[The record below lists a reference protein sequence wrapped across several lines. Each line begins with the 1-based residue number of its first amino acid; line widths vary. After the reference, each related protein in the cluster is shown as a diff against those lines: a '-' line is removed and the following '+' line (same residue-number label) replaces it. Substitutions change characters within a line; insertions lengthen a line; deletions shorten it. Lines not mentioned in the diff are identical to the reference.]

1 MKPNPDLAKTE
12 SLFWALISAPEG
24 VRPGLD
30 DLVRRGVA
38 SNGDLD
44 AMIDAG
50 ATMTPADRLDVYAN
64 MYFFRLLD
72 CLKEDFPKLLEALG
86 AGRFHNLATDY
97 LLACPSVHPSLR
109 YVGARLPGFLAR
121 HGLGRE
127 CPILADLARLEWAR
141 ADLFDAADA
150 APLTREHLATLPQD
164 EAGDVHLKLVPACT
178 LLTLDHD
185 APRLWHAMNDRSK
198 TRAALDAAHTA
209 QPGATGAEHGGPTC
223 LHEGAAEAPALP
235 ESSPR
240 RTLVRV
246 WRQGFAVFHRPIG
259 DDEAASLEA
268 IRAGDPLG
276 RIAQR
281 LSAGRTERQATDLV
295 GGLLQ
300 SWIDDG
306 LLAV

>member
-1 MKPNPDLAKTE
+1 MKPNPGLAGTE
-12 SLFWALISAPEG
+12 SLFWALITAPEG
-24 VRPGLD
+24 ARPGLD
-30 DLVRRGVA
+30 ELVRRGAA
-38 SNGDLD
+38 SPGDLD

-50 ATMTPADRLDVYAN
+50 EKMTPADRLDVYAN

-86 AGRFHNLATDY
+86 PGRFHNLVTDY
-97 LLACPSVHPSLR
+97 LLACPSAHPSLR
-109 YVGARLPGFLAR
+109 YVGARLPGFLER
-121 HGLGRE
+121 HALGRE
-127 CPILADLARLEWAR
+127 SPILADLARLEWAR

-150 APLTREHLATLPQD
+150 APLTREHLAKLPQD
-164 EAGDVHLKLVPACT
+164 EAGDIHLTLVPAFT
-178 LLTLDHD
+178 LLSLEHD

-198 TRAALDAAHTA
+198 TRAAARDETRHAD
-209 QPGATGAEHGGPTC
+209 EGGPAC
-223 LHEGAAEAPALP
+223 LHEGDAEAPALP

-240 RTLVRV
+240 RTRVRV

-268 IRAGDPLG
+268 IRAGDPFG

>member
-1 MKPNPDLAKTE
+1 MNPNPGLEKTE
-12 SLFWALISAPEG
+12 SLFWALITAPEG

-30 DLVRRGVA
+30 DLVRRGA
-38 SNGDLD
+38 AAPGDLD
-44 AMIDAG
+44 GMIDGG
-50 ATMTPADRLDVYAN
+50 AKMTPADRLDIYAN

-86 AGRFHNLATDY
+86 PGRFHNLMTDY
-97 LLACPSVHPSLR
+97 LLACPSAHPSLR
-109 YVGARLPGFLAR
+109 HVGARLPGFLTEHA
-121 HGLGRE
+121 LGRE
-127 CPILADLARLEWAR
+127 CPVLADLARLDWAR

-150 APLTREHLATLPQD
+150 VPLTREHLASLPQD
-164 EAGDVHLKLVPACT
+164 EAGDIQLKLVPALT
-178 LLTLDHD
+178 LLTLAHD
-185 APRLWHAMNDRSK
+185 ATRVWRAMNDRSK
-198 TRAALDAAHTA
+198 TRGEAARD
-209 QPGATGAEHGGPTC
+209 GADGAGAGPTC
-223 LHEGAAEAPALP
+223 LHEGEADTPSLP

-240 RTLVRV
+240 RTRVRV

-259 DDEAASLEA
+259 DDEASSLEA
-268 IRAGDPLG
+268 IRAGDSFG

-306 LLAV
+306 LLSS

>member
-1 MKPNPDLAKTE
+1 MKPNPGLENTE
-12 SLFWALISAPEG
+12 SLFWSLITAPEG

-30 DLVRRGVA
+30 DLVRRGAA
-38 SNGDLD
+38 SPGDLD

-50 ATMTPADRLDVYAN
+50 AKMTPADRLDVYAN

-97 LLACPSVHPSLR
+97 LLACPSAHPSLR
-109 YVGARLPGFLAR
+109 YVGERLPAFLAG
-121 HGLGRE
+121 HALGRE
-127 CPILADLARLEWAR
+127 CPVLADLARLEWAR

-150 APLTREHLATLPQD
+150 ATLTREHLATLPQD
-164 EAGDVHLKLVPACT
+164 EAGDVHLRLVPACT
-178 LLTLDHD
+178 LLNLDHD

-198 TRAALDAAHTA
+198 TRGAAHDESHA
-209 QPGATGAEHGGPTC
+209 AGGGPTC
-223 LHEGAAEAPALP
+223 LHEGDAEAPALP

-240 RTLVRV
+240 RTPVRV

-268 IRAGDPLG
+268 IRAGDALG

-295 GGLLQ
+295 GALLQ

>member
-1 MKPNPDLAKTE
+1 MKPDPGLERTE
-12 SLFWALISAPEG
+12 SLFWALITAPEG

-38 SNGDLD
+38 APGDLD
-44 AMIDAG
+44 GMIDG
-50 ATMTPADRLDVYAN
+50 GEKMTPADRLDVYAN

-86 AGRFHNLATDY
+86 PGRFHNLMTDY
-97 LLACPSVHPSLR
+97 LLARPSAHPSLR
-109 YVGARLPGFLAR
+109 YVGARLPDFLAE
-121 HGLGRE
+121 HALGRE
-127 CPILADLARLEWAR
+127 CPVLADLARLEWAR

-150 APLTREHLATLPQD
+150 VPLTREHLASLPQD
-164 EAGDVHLKLVPACT
+164 EAGDIHLKLVPALA
-178 LLTLDHD
+178 LLTLEHD
-185 APRLWHAMNDRSK
+185 APRVWHAMNDRSK
-198 TRAALDAAHTA
+198 SRAARDEEHPGDA
-209 QPGATGAEHGGPTC
+209 GPTC
-223 LHEGAAEAPALP
+223 LHEGEADAPPLP

-240 RTLVRV
+240 RTRVRV
-246 WRQGFAVFHRPIG
+246 WRQVFAVFHRPIG

-268 IRAGDPLG
+268 IRAGDSLG

-306 LLAV
+306 LLSS

>member
-1 MKPNPDLAKTE
+1 MKPDPGLESTE
-12 SLFWALISAPEG
+12 SLFWALITAPEG

-30 DLVRRGVA
+30 DLVRRGAA
-38 SNGDLD
+38 SPGDLD

-50 ATMTPADRLDVYAN
+50 EKMTPADRLDVYAN

-86 AGRFHNLATDY
+86 PGRFHNLVTDY
-97 LLACPSVHPSLR
+97 LLAFPSEHPSLR
-109 YVGARLPGFLAR
+109 YVGARLPDFLAR
-121 HGLGRE
+121 HALGRE

-150 APLTREHLATLPQD
+150 VPLTRERLATLPQD

-178 LLTLDHD
+178 LLSLDHD
-185 APRLWHAMNDRSK
+185 APRLWHAMNDRSRA
-198 TRAALDAAHTA
+198 RAAAGDEAKAA
-209 QPGATGAEHGGPTC
+209 GGGPAC
-223 LHEGAAEAPALP
+223 LHEGGDEAPALP

-240 RTLVRV
+240 RTRVRV

-306 LLAV
+306 LLSL